1 MSQPA
6 PGWYPDPAGS
16 PRLRWWNGGM
26 WTEQYQPIPTQR
38 QAMPQQQMPQQGMQ
52 QGFPPQGAPQNFSQ
66 QGFPPQ
72 GGPQQGMPQQGFPQQ
87 GMPQQGAATSA
98 QAGIAQGGGAQQT
111 NTQKGPHLP
120 SNKQA
125 PTVSS
130 NPYGSEPTFDQRK
143 KDARDKKNEHTKD
156 SKTSSRW
163 KIATVA
169 VWVAVVVFAV
179 TTIIAGTS
187 YSHAR
192 AELAPAVSERDDAQ
206 AQLDQSQQERD
217 EAQKELEELQ
227 K

>member
-26 WTEQYQPIPTQR
+26 WTEQYQPMPTQH
-38 QAMPQQQMPQQGMQ
+38 QAM
-52 QGFPPQGAPQNFSQ
+52 
-66 QGFPPQ
+66 
-72 GGPQQGMPQQGFPQQ
+72 PQQGMPQQSFPQQGGPQQGAPQNFPQQQGFPQQ
-87 GMPQQGAATSA
+87 GAQQQGFPQQGAQ
-98 QAGIAQGGGAQQT
+98 QANA
-111 NTQKGPHLP
+111 QKGPHLP

-130 NPYGSEPTFDQRK
+130 NPYGSEPRFDQPQ
-143 KDARDKKNEHTKD
+143 KDARDKKAGQTKD
-156 SKTSSRW
+156 STTSSRW

-169 VWVAVVVFAV
+169 AWVAVVVFVV
-179 TTIIAGTS
+179 TAIIAGTS

-206 AQLDQSQQERD
+206 SQLDQAQKELD
-217 EAQKELEELQ
+217 EAQKELEELE

>member
-26 WTEQYQPIPTQR
+26 WTEQYQPMPTQR
-38 QAMPQQQMPQQGMQ
+38 QAMPQQQMR
-52 QGFPPQGAPQNFSQ
+52 Q

-72 GGPQQGMPQQGFPQQ
+72 GGPRQ
-87 GMPQQGAATSA
+87 GMPQQGAVTNA

-111 NTQKGPHLP
+111 STHKGPHLP

-125 PTVSS
+125 PAVSS
-130 NPYGSEPTFDQRK
+130 NPYGPEPRFDQPE
-143 KDARDKKNEHTKD
+143 KDARNKKAEHTKD

-163 KIATVA
+163 KVATVA
-169 VWVAVVVFAV
+169 VWVAVLVLGV
-179 TTIIAGTS
+179 TAAIAGTS

-206 AQLDQSQQERD
+206 RQLDQAQQELD
-217 EAQKELEELQ
+217 QAQKELEELE